1 MSCVLE
7 GFTPNENA
15 GHLPPK
21 KASRLGQENVNFVKK
36 AMSQM
41 RLAYGGCT

>member
-21 KASRLGQENVNFVKK
+21 KLVDLAKK
-36 AMSQM
+36 MST
-41 RLAYGGCT
+41 L